1 MKLFDQVIKPIL
13 CYASE
18 IWSACDLAKRKF
30 RTRDGFSNYL
40 DNINIEKVH
49 VIFCKFILGLNKRA
63 VNLAVK
69 SVLGRFPVSFSCIIQ
84 AFKYWYHLQGSSNSL
99 LREESSVCR
108 DLQ

>member
-1 MKLFDQVIKPIL
+1 MKLFDQMIKPIL

-30 RTRDGFSNYL
+30 RTGDGFLNYL

-49 VIFCKFILGLNKRA
+49 VKFCKFILGVNKRA

-69 SVLGRFPVSFSCIIQ
+69 NELGRFPVSFSCI
-84 AFKYWYHLQGSSNSL
+84 SNIGITF
-99 LREESSVCR
+99 R
-108 DLQ
+108 DLSILYFEKSPPSVGIFND